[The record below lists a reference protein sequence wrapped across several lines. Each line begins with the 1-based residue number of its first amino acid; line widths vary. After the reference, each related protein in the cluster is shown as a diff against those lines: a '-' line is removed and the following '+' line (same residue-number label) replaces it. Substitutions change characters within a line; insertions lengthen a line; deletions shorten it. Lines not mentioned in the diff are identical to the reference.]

1 MFNHIFA
8 DEYFKRLTAQ
18 MDRPTK
24 DEAQI
29 GGSFTHYRSP
39 TGQERWAPVRSD
51 MYFERHVNLDT
62 DILARLPVGQAA

>member
-1 MFNHIFA
+1 
-8 DEYFKRLTAQ
+8 

-24 DEAQI
+24 DEAQF
-29 GGSFTHYRSP
+29 GAPFTHYRSP

-51 MYFERHVNLDT
+51 MYFERHVNLDR